1 MRGTEL
7 HTHISALAASVDRA
21 NRPSSLLALPTLL
34 VAAAL
39 IVVLWSFSQLR
50 GARAEVALERA
61 NLASI
66 SRLANEIGA
75 ELHSEIDFEA
85 LYPRQAHFG
94 SEVIASYQNQGLKF
108 AIPPT
113 IGEPVLATVLSTPV
127 TVMRLDLQC
136 SVTSEP
142 LEVILQWIDTVLR
155 HPTLGGQVWV
165 SSLQLSPSGAGWA
178 ASIRFS
184 LYEARK

>member
-1 MRGTEL
+1 VRGSDL
-7 HTHISALAASVDRA
+7 HTHISALAAAVDRA
-21 NRPSSLLALPTLL
+21 NRPSSLLALPMLL
-34 VAAAL
+34 VATAL
-39 IVVLWSFSQLR
+39 IVVLWSFSQF
-50 GARAEVALERA
+50 GAARAELQSQRA
-61 NLASI
+61 SKASI
-66 SRLANEIGA
+66 DALFNDIKA
-75 ELHSEIDFEA
+75 ERQSEIDFEA

-94 SEVIASYQNQGLKF
+94 SEVIASYQSQGLKF
-108 AIPPT
+108 ATPPT

-142 LEVILQWIDTVLR
+142 LDVILKWIDNVLR

-184 LYEARK
+184 LYETRK